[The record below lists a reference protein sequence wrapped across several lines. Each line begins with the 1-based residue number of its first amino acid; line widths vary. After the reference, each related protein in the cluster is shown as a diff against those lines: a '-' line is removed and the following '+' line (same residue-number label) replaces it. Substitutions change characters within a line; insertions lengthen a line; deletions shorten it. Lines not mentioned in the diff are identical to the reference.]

1 MEGEDI
7 LMVVEVDTEAVAGVA
22 AGAAAAGGEDNT
34 RNPSISTP
42 IVMVM
47 VVV

>member
-7 LMVVEVDTEAVAGVA
+7 LMVVEVDTEAVAGV
-22 AGAAAAGGEDNT
+22 AAGGEDNT